1 MTTKGNS
8 PVETEIGKKSKIWIL
23 LMRLRDH
30 SASWL
35 LLISVC
41 RQDMKPMATVIKQ
54 GLATSISK
62 SFTLTLSQFR
72 LWSIF
77 RI

>member
-8 PVETEIGKKSKIWIL
+8 AVETEIGKKSKIWIL

-30 SASWL
+30 SASWIL
-35 LLISVC
+35 IISVW
-41 RQDMKPMATVIKQ
+41 RKDMKPTATVIKQ
-54 GLATSISK
+54 GLVTSISE
-62 SFTLTLSQFR
+62 SFTVTLSQFR